1 MCLENCCD
9 KACMNI
15 SKAAVK
21 LLHIINVRTNVLK
34 SARKYDI
41 DETLKLKILIDPLK

>member
-1 MCLENCCD
+1 LRTVVI
-9 KACMNI
+9 KHASVMNI
-15 SKAAVK
+15 SIAAVN